1 MRIAAAVLLIG
12 SMGVVYW
19 MQQEKETALPFV
31 AINRTS
37 GSNQAGPSKPASVPG
52 NEVKAD
58 VNGTVAP
65 KQQELGTEVATG
77 NKATQLAQAP
87 QVKETRQ
94 VVKEAVNTP
103 SVAKKVQETA
113 TQELLAYEAPRV
125 STRVDVDPAEH
136 VGAERKS
143 VNLGVTS
150 QPLQTYNTTET
161 APAAYAVQVADAP
174 EGKEK
179 SNNLK
184 AMLRKATRMIE
195 RRTNINATN
204 DDEELLIGALAI
216 KLK

>member
-1 MRIAAAVLLIG
+1 
-12 SMGVVYW
+12 MGVVYW
-19 MQQEKETALPFV
+19 MQQQKETIVPAV
-31 AINRTS
+31 AINRIA
-37 GSNQAGPSKPASVPG
+37 GGNQAGPVSTGSVPS

-58 VNGTVAP
+58 GTVAP
-65 KQQELGTEVATG
+65 KQQELGNEVAT
-77 NKATQLAQAP
+77 ATKVIQLAQAP
-87 QVKETRQ
+87 EVKETRKM
-94 VVKEAVNTP
+94 VKEAANTP
-103 SVAKKVQETA
+103 SVANKVQETA

-125 STRVDVDPAEH
+125 SARVDVDPAEH